1 MARRLLEVSKVDAGY
16 GAIRVLRGIS
26 VHIDEGESIGLF
38 GPNGHG
44 KTTLLRTISGL
55 LQPTGGT
62 IRFEDADITGR
73 RPPVIVEAGLIH
85 APQGNT
91 LFGNMGIAE
100 TLELA
105 AFGKRARAVAARR
118 IDEVYSLFPRLAERK
133 TQLAKTL
140 SGGERQMLS
149 IGCALMCAPRLLML
163 DEPTL
168 GLSPRLKEE
177 LAGAIAKIS
186 KTGVPLVV
194 VEQDVEF
201 LLSLTDRLYMVEHG
215 EVIREID
222 KSNAPNHE
230 EVMRL
235 YFGAEGAH

>member
-1 MARRLLEVSKVDAGY
+1 MRLLDIAGLEAGY
-16 GAIRVLRGIS
+16 GAARVLNGLSI
-26 VHIDEGESIGLF
+26 HIDEGESIGLF

-44 KTTLLRTISGL
+44 KSTLLRAISGL
-55 LQPTGGT
+55 LRPTAGS
-62 IRFEDADITGR
+62 IAFEGNDITAQ
-73 RPPVIVEAGLIH
+73 RPPAIVAAGLIH

-91 LFGNMGIAE
+91 LFGDMRIAE

-105 AFGKRARAVAARR
+105 AFSKRARAEATRR
-118 IDEVYSLFPRLAERK
+118 IEEVYALFPRLAERK
-133 TQLAKTL
+133 QQLARTL

-149 IGCALMCAPRLLML
+149 IGCALMCVPRLLML

-168 GLSPRLKEE
+168 GLSPKLKEE
-177 LAGAIAKIS
+177 LAGAIARIS
-186 KTGVPLVV
+186 KTGVPLIV

-201 LLSLTDRLYMVEHG
+201 LLSLTDRLYMIEHG
-215 EVIREID
+215 EVVREI
-222 KSNAPNHE
+222 SSTNAPDHE